1 MRSLYEIDAT
11 IMSLVDLETGEILD
25 YEAFAELQMEREKKI
40 ENMALWYKDLVA
52 EANAIKAEEA
62 NLAARR
68 KACENKAERLKAYL
82 SDLLD
87 GGKFKT
93 PRVDCTFRASRSVQ
107 IQDEAEFIR
116 AMEQGQHFEY
126 LTYKAPTVNK
136 TAITQAIK
144 AGQLVPGAELV
155 EKKSISIK

>member
-25 YEAFAELQMEREKKI
+25 YEAFAALKMEREQKL

-52 EANAIKAEEA
+52 EAAMIKAEEA

-68 KACENKAERLKAYL
+68 KACESKAERLKTYL
-82 SDLLD
+82 SELLAGD
-87 GGKFKT
+87 KFKT
-93 PRVDCTFRASRSVQ
+93 PRVACSFRASKSLV
-107 IQDEAEFIR
+107 IQNEEEFIR
-116 AMEQGQHFEY
+116 TMEQGQHYEY

-136 TAITQAIK
+136 TAITNAIK
-144 AGQLVPGAELV
+144 SGQTVEGAELV
-155 EKKSISIK
+155 EKNNISIK